1 MKKFLIIVM
10 LMCLMI
16 SGCNDGKGTD
26 GKFRI
31 VTSFYPMYLHTIN
44 LTKGINEVEVVNLTK
59 PQTGCLH
66 DYQLTTEDMKTLSTA
81 NVFVANGFGMES
93 FLDKAAEVSDL
104 KVIDLSKASDIN
116 PIETNGE
123 INPHVW
129 LSITYAKRQVIEL
142 SNQLSQIDPDHSADY
157 KKNAL
162 EYVTK
167 LDELRDEMH
176 IELDVLPN
184 KDIVTFHE
192 AFPYFAKEFNLN
204 IIDVVEREPGTEPS
218 PKELAETIDKLKTL
232 PVKVIFTE
240 PQYSPKAAE
249 TISNETGANIYT
261 LDPIVTGE
269 AIEGNTDDYINKMR
283 QNKETL
289 KIALQNKETVENVQ
303 K

>member
-1 MKKFLIIVM
+1 MKKFLIIVI

-16 SGCNDGKGTD
+16 SGCGDGKGTD

-176 IELDVLPN
+176 IELDILPN

-204 IIDVVEREPGTEPS
+204 IMDVVEREPGTEPS

-240 PQYSPKAAE
+240 PQYSPNAAE
-249 TISNETGANIYT
+249 TIANETGANIYT

-269 AIEGNTDDYINKMR
+269 AAEENADDYINKMLK
-283 QNKETL
+283 NKETL
-289 KIALQNKETVENVQ
+289 KTALQNK
-303 K
+303 

>member
-1 MKKFLIIVM
+1 MLKKFLMITLLITTF
-10 LMCLMI
+10 LMI
-16 SGCNDGKGTD
+16 GCGGGKGTD

-31 VTSFYPMYLHTIN
+31 VTSFYPMYLHAIN
-44 LTKGINEVEVVNLTK
+44 LTKGINDVEVVNLTE

-66 DYQLTTEDMKTLSTA
+66 DYQLTTEDMKMLETA
-81 NVFVANGFGMES
+81 NVFVANGYGMEN
-93 FLDKAAEVSDL
+93 FLDKVKENQKDL
-104 KVIDLSKASDIN
+104 KIIELSNEDIK

-129 LSITYAKRQVIEL
+129 LSITYDKRQVIEL
-142 SNQLSQIDPDHSADY
+142 VHKLSEIDPDHSLDY

-162 EYVTK
+162 DYVTK

-176 IELDVLPN
+176 EALDFLPN

-192 AFPYFAKEFNLN
+192 AFPYFAKEFDLN
-204 IIDVVEREPGTEPS
+204 IIAVVEREPGTEPT
-218 PKELAETIDKLKTL
+218 PKELEETIEQLNKL

-249 TISNETGANIYT
+249 TIAKETGAKIYA

-269 AIEGNTDDYINKMR
+269 AKPENADAYFKSMRENTKTLIEA
-283 QNKETL
+283 L
-289 KIALQNKETVENVQ
+289 K
-303 K
+303 

>member
-1 MKKFLIIVM
+1 M
-10 LMCLMI
+10 LMCLLI

-44 LTKGINEVEVVNLTK
+44 LTKGINDVEVVNLTK

-192 AFPYFAKEFNLN
+192 AFPYFAKEFDLN

-240 PQYSPKAAE
+240 PQYSPNAAE
-249 TISNETGANIYT
+249 TIANETGANIYT

-269 AIEGNTDDYINKMR
+269 AAEENADDYINKMLK
-283 QNKETL
+283 NKETL
-289 KIALQNKETVENVQ
+289 KTALQNK
-303 K
+303 